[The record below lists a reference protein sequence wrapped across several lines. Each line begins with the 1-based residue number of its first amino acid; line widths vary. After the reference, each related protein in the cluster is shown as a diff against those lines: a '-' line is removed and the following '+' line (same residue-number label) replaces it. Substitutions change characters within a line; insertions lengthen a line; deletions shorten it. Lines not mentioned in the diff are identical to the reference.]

1 MSAEQNKRV
10 IKRLFDEV
18 YNAKKLDVLNEVI
31 AADYVDHNPA
41 PGQQAG
47 PEGLRRFIQMVAMA
61 FPDNHLVIDD
71 MLAEGDKVAVRWT
84 SYNTHTGGEFYGI
97 PPSGRPVVLTGTTIY
112 RLENGQVAELWHNED
127 AMGMFIQLGVPSPLG

>member
-1 MSAEQNKRV
+1 MSAEPNKRV
-10 IKRLFDEV
+10 IKRLFEEV

-47 PEGLRRFIQMVAMA
+47 PEGLRQFIQMVGMA

-71 MLAEGDKVAVRWT
+71 MLAEGDRVAVRWT
-84 SYNTHTGGEFYGI
+84 SYNTHTGSEFYGI
-97 PPSGRPVVLTGTTIY
+97 PPSGRPVILTGTTIY

-127 AMGMFIQLGVPSPLG
+127 AMGMFIQLGIPSPLG